1 LFINKRGKTM
11 DTAKMNL
18 RRMLPG
24 VFCLALVFH
33 FAAPPVRAADA
44 VVLKV
49 GTLLKGDGLVL
60 MDAVILIRNGKIES
74 IGKSAV
80 IPQGAVTYE
89 FKTGTATPGF
99 IAANA
104 YLRVSRETREV
115 EMTRYDES
123 FNVMRFKVLALNEE
137 RSETTPEMNLLYSV
151 DPAAGDLAEA
161 WRSGVTCIYV
171 APGSQNVFNGSGTIL
186 KTWGRTPQDM
196 VVRNAVDI
204 RVTLGEEPGTGDPE
218 FSVDPRLRTRRPEN
232 RMGVDSIFRSA
243 LVNLQNKSQVPD
255 SELSPQERLFRQVL
269 RGETRLRIRARSYID
284 IKAALRYQEEF
295 GFRWILEE
303 GVDAYK
309 FLEELKAKNVPVIYG
324 PVFRPKGRSDFNI
337 ENDFYRPRTPLLLAE
352 KGILF
357 AFQNDS
363 QSPVS
368 ALRDEA
374 IYAIGLGLDSASA
387 LKALTS
393 QAARILGVADRVGTV
408 EKGKDADVLIWSGG
422 PFDPTS
428 RLEKVLVDGIV
439 MDPHEQ

>member
-1 LFINKRGKTM
+1 MDKAKT
-11 DTAKMNL
+11 NL
-18 RRMLPG
+18 RRILQT
-24 VFCLALVFH
+24 VFCLVLVLRFVT
-33 FAAPPVRAADA
+33 PPVRADDA

-49 GTLLKGDGLVL
+49 GTLLKGDGQVL
-60 MDAVILIRNGKIES
+60 KDAVILIRNGKIES
-74 IGKSAV
+74 VGKSV
-80 IPQGAVTYE
+80 LIPQGAVTHE
-89 FKTGTATPGF
+89 FKSGVATPGF

-115 EMTRYDES
+115 EMTRYDAS
-123 FNVMRFKVLALNEE
+123 FNPTRDKVLALNEE

-171 APGSQNVFNGSGTIL
+171 APGYQNVFNGTGTVL

-196 VVRNAVDI
+196 VVRNPVDI
-204 RVTLGEEPGTGDPE
+204 RVTLGEEAGTGDPG
-218 FSVDPRLRTRRPEN
+218 FAVDPSLRTRRPEN
-232 RMGVDSIFRSA
+232 RMGVDSIFRAA
-243 LVNLQNKSQVPD
+243 LINLQNKSQLPD
-255 SELSPQERLFRQVL
+255 SELDPQERLFRQVL
-269 RGETRLRIRARSYID
+269 RGDIRLRIRARSYID
-284 IKAALRYQEEF
+284 IKAAFRYQEEF

-309 FLEELKAKNVPVIYG
+309 FLDELKEKNIPVIYG
-324 PVFRPKGRSDFNI
+324 PVFRPKGRNDFNS
-337 ENDFYRPRTPLLLAE
+337 ENEFYRPRTPLLLAE

-357 AFQNDS
+357 AFQNDN
-363 QSPVS
+363 QTPVS

-374 IYAIGLGLDSASA
+374 ICAVGLGLDTGSA

-393 QAARILGVADRVGTV
+393 QAARILGVEDRVGTI

-428 RLEKVLVDGIV
+428 RLEKILVNGIV
-439 MDPHEQ
+439 MDPHE